1 MKKILVMIL
10 PLLAFL
16 GGAVGGD
23 LLHGGASKAS
33 QGSPGGET
41 GDEAGEKAE
50 PGAEAEAEAGPEAE
64 AVAETQAHAAPASGG
79 EAGGDAGHEGGKA
92 AEGNTEDWFHFPNQ
106 FFVPI
111 LRNGSTTAVMV
122 LSLTLE
128 MPATAR
134 TKVETQEH
142 RLRDA
147 LLNAL
152 MIQANT
158 GGFDGNFT
166 SETSLDALRAALLAA
181 ARKAGGPE
189 ISGVLIEDIARQDQ

>member
-1 MKKILVMIL
+1 MKKILVMLL
-10 PLLAFL
+10 PVLAFL

-33 QGSPGGET
+33 QEGAPAGEAKP
-41 GDEAGEKAE
+41 EAGT
-50 PGAEAEAEAGPEAE
+50 EAEAKPEAPAASTEAGGEA
-64 AVAETQAHAAPASGG
+64 AAAPA
-79 EAGGDAGHEGGKA
+79 
-92 AEGNTEDWFHFPNQ
+92 EGNSADWFHFADQ

-111 LRNGSTTAVMV
+111 LRNGNTSAVMV
-122 LSLTLE
+122 LSLTIE
-128 MPATAR
+128 MPASAR
-134 TKVETQEH
+134 GKVEAQEH

-181 ARKAGGPE
+181 ARKSAGPE

>member
-1 MKKILVMIL
+1 MKKVLVLVL

-23 LLHGGASKAS
+23 FLHAGKSKA
-33 QGSPGGET
+33 GE
-41 GDEAGEKAE
+41 GEAGEGAPTTAGETATAGEAQTAAAE
-50 PGAEAEAEAGPEAE
+50 HSEAAAEA
-64 AVAETQAHAAPASGG
+64 PAKP
-79 EAGGDAGHEGGKA
+79 ADAGHGASEG
-92 AEGNTEDWFHFPNQ
+92 AEGDSADWYHFDKQ

-122 LSLTLE
+122 LSLTVE
-128 MPATAR
+128 MPSSER
-134 TKVETQEH
+134 TNVEAQEH

-166 SETSLDALRAALLAA
+166 AEPNLDQLRTALLAA
-181 ARKAGGPE
+181 AQKAAGPR
-189 ISGVLIEDIARQDQ
+189 IQSILIEDIAKQDQ

>member
-1 MKKILVMIL
+1 MKKILMMVL

-23 LLHGGASKAS
+23 MLHGNASKAGEEPKEGAETPKS
-33 QGSPGGET
+33 AGET
-41 GDEAGEKAE
+41 AEAKSEDAGEKPAE
-50 PGAEAEAEAGPEAE
+50 SADPEA
-64 AVAETQAHAAPASGG
+64 ADKSNSA
-79 EAGGDAGHEGGKA
+79 
-92 AEGNTEDWFHFPNQ
+92 DWFHFPDQ

-111 LRNGSTTAVMV
+111 LRNGTTSAVMV

-128 MPATAR
+128 MPSAAR
-134 TKVETQEH
+134 TSVEAQEH

-152 MIQANT
+152 MIQSNT

-166 SETSLDALRAALLAA
+166 SASSLESLKAALLAA
-181 ARKAGGPE
+181 ARKAGGSE
-189 ISGVLIEDIARQDQ
+189 ITGVLIEDIAKQEQ